1 MKRERL
7 DDATIEELSEMLVQ
21 AKKKVRVLE
30 EVIARRAD
38 DCQHQWMIVFPSG
51 PRDNGE
57 YHYECRLCFK
67 RS

>member
-30 EVIARRAD
+30 EVIARRAN
-38 DCQHQWMIVFPSG
+38 DCQHQWVIVFPSG
-51 PRDNGE
+51 PRDNDE
-57 YHYECRLCFK
+57 YFYKCRLCGK